1 MSNPE
6 PVPAPRCYEHPD
18 RPAGSVCRRCDR
30 PICPECMHEA
40 PVGWQCTGCLKQG
53 ARISPTVRWRPR
65 QAGRLGNT
73 RVTPVVAAIIA
84 INVVVF
90 VWEETNLD
98 HNIERFGLWP
108 NGVHYLHQW
117 YRLMTAA
124 FLHASFEH
132 ILFNMITLAIIG
144 PPVEAELGRVR
155 FGALYLT
162 AALGGSV
169 CSYLISPANDVGVGA
184 SGAIFG
190 IMGAYFVLARRNR
203 WDTSTILGLIVI
215 NLVISFADTSIDW
228 RAHIGGLITGAA
240 VGFGLHKAA
249 ELRRSINRGVEI
261 AWGAAVVGVAVG
273 PLVLLSLLPPG
284 HFNV

>member
-1 MSNPE
+1 
-6 PVPAPRCYEHPD
+6 
-18 RPAGSVCRRCDR
+18 
-30 PICPECMHEA
+30 MHDA

-53 ARISPTVRWRPR
+53 ARISPSVRWRPS

-132 ILFNMITLAIIG
+132 ILFNMITLAIVG

-169 CSYLISPANDVGVGA
+169 CSYLISPVNDVGVGA

-249 ELRRSINRGVEI
+249 ELRRSVTRGVEM

-284 HFNV
+284 HVNV

>member
-6 PVPAPRCYEHPD
+6 PVPAPRCYAHPD
-18 RPAGSVCRRCDR
+18 RLAGSVCRRCNR
-30 PICPECMHEA
+30 PICPDCMHDA

-53 ARISPTVRWRPR
+53 ARISPSVRWRPS

-132 ILFNMITLAIIG
+132 ILFNMITLAIVG

-169 CSYLISPANDVGVGA
+169 CSYLISPVNDVGVGA

-249 ELRRSINRGVEI
+249 ELRRSVTRGVEM

-284 HFNV
+284 HVNV